1 MLTFSSSLPE
11 SFVSLNFELLSH
23 STKYAAHALLTLQR
37 GRSRQERVGGEEW
50 RECGKKG
57 ERERERSVWQLQAF
71 NNQLWPNKASKL
83 RLQTQQPQL
92 GNVFNMQ
99 LHLPLPLPLPL
110 PLHLQLRLPLLMYAN
125 KLSKVISFN
134 YLIYRMREKQKPKP
148 KPKEREREILSWPKP
163 NS

>member
-1 MLTFSSSLPE
+1 ME
-11 SFVSLNFELLSH
+11 
-23 STKYAAHALLTLQR
+23 
-37 GRSRQERVGGEEW
+37 
-50 RECGKKG
+50 GKWEKG
-57 ERERERSVWQLQAF
+57 RERERSVGQLQAF

-99 LHLPLPLPLPL
+99 LHLPLLLPLPL
-110 PLHLQLRLPLLMYAN
+110 LLHLQLRLPLLMYAN

-148 KPKEREREILSWPKP
+148 KPKRRKRER
-163 NS
+163 NSVMAKTKQLTRSQHCNNNNKRSSSSSGNNAVESRTHCQMIAPLLLE

>member
-1 MLTFSSSLPE
+1 M
-11 SFVSLNFELLSH
+11 
-23 STKYAAHALLTLQR
+23 
-37 GRSRQERVGGEEW
+37 
-50 RECGKKG
+50 
-57 ERERERSVWQLQAF
+57 WQLQAF

-99 LHLPLPLPLPL
+99 LPLPLLHPL

-148 KPKEREREILSWPKP
+148 KPKRRERER
-163 NS
+163 NSVMAKTKQLTRSQHCNNNNNNKRSNNAVESRTHCQMIAPLLLE